1 MDTYVM
7 KTELF
12 IELIQKAQEVSSMY
26 TLSQIVSLSCEEL
39 DIRGYAHEGYFA
51 AITDLK
57 SYYDANL
64 SLLDIEKA
72 EALINTKW
80 PIYTRTNDSCPTH
93 YFDTAE
99 IKQSVISN
107 GCIIEGTVINSIV
120 GRGCVI
126 KKGTVIKNSV
136 ILPNSY
142 IEEGIHVENYV
153 VGKHSKVLH
162 CKELVADAETPGYVR
177 RGDTL

>member
-1 MDTYVM
+1 M
-7 KTELF
+7 KPKNTPTTKDLF
-12 IELIQKAQEVSSMY
+12 D
-26 TLSQIVSLSCEEL
+26 EE
-39 DIRGYAHEGYFA
+39 
-51 AITDLK
+51 
-57 SYYDANL
+57 
-64 SLLDIEKA
+64 
-72 EALINTKW
+72 W
-80 PIYTRTNDSCPTH
+80 PIFTRTNDSCPTH

-136 ILPNSY
+136 ILPSSY